1 MEKVELAK
9 FSNKQYMQAGLL
21 RRISWFIVS
30 MLIFR
35 NPFLA
40 YSYFFKAIILRL
52 FGAQVGKGLV
62 IKPSVNIRCPWFL
75 EIGDNVWLGEG
86 VLIENFSKVKL
97 GNNVC
102 LSQGAAL
109 IGAGHDYKKA
119 AFDLLLYQIIIEDG
133 VWIAARAIVCG
144 NVKCASHAVLTVG
157 SVATHN
163 LEPYKVYQG
172 NPAVVKRERAI
183 TV

>member
-1 MEKVELAK
+1 MEKVQLAK
-9 FSNKQYMQAGLL
+9 FSNKQYAPAGLF
-21 RRISWFIVS
+21 RKIFWYTVS
-30 MLIFR
+30 ILIFR
-35 NPFLA
+35 SPFVVCP
-40 YSYFFKAIILRL
+40 YFFKATILRL
-52 FGAQVGKGLV
+52 FGARVGEGLI
-62 IKPSVNIRCPWFL
+62 IKPCVNIRYPWFL

-86 VLIENFSKVKL
+86 VLIDNFSKIKI

-109 IGAGHDYKKA
+109 IGAGHDYKKDT
-119 AFDLLLYQIIIEDG
+119 FDLLLYQIIIEDG

-172 NPAVVKRERAI
+172 NPAVVKRER
-183 TV
+183 TVAA